1 MDIVPVQSDVMAA
14 AQKHFSHP
22 DDSAFSLTSSACEWM
37 ELITCDTAV
46 PVLKYSHP
54 AYERYAAAAK
64 NQYGNGSTLYF
75 GTMFENDELL
85 ESVLLSFLHETGF
98 PVEIFPQMH
107 RIIHSL

>member
-1 MDIVPVQSDVMAA
+1 MQPHILHECLGLHYDQFTHPHHVDIVPVQSDVMAA
-14 AQKHFSHP
+14 AQEHFSHP

-64 NQYGNGSTLYF
+64 INMEMVPHSI
-75 GTMFENDELL
+75 L
-85 ESVLLSFLHETGF
+85 EQCLK
-98 PVEIFPQMH
+98 MMNC
-107 RIIHSL
+107 